1 MSGGFAHKMKY
12 THLIVGIILFSGM
25 LYILFFAAADI
36 GKEYNSKDY
45 KEYSRLAS
53 TYVNETEMG
62 TDENGTLVKIQNK
75 LDAAEFSLVS
85 AAVGAIDSVLQGAKL
100 LGDSIGTTARVAEQV
115 RTDSQGVIH
124 PIIPKIIKSIIA
136 VTIIIIIL
144 ILFIKVKPE
153 T

>member
-1 MSGGFAHKMKY
+1 MKY

-25 LYILFFAAADI
+25 LYILLFSAADI

-53 TYVNETEMG
+53 VYVNETEMG
-62 TDENGTLVKIQNK
+62 TDKNGTLAKIQNK
-75 LDAAEFSLVS
+75 LDAAKFSFVS

-100 LGDSIGTTARVAEQV
+100 LGDSLGTTARIAEQV

-124 PIIPKIIKSIIA
+124 PVIPKIIKSIVA
-136 VTIIIIIL
+136 VVLVIIVL
-144 ILFIKVKPE
+144 ILFIKMKPE